1 MKKSIN
7 NWFKKNTEEE
17 EKVFRQGLLAFLVF
31 IVLVIL
37 LKVFRVGIF
46 YW

>member
-17 EKVFRQGLLAFLVF
+17 EKVFRQGLLAYYCSDT
-31 IVLVIL
+31 
-37 LKVFRVGIF
+37 LKSI
-46 YW
+46 